1 MKKLKWHLL
10 GKVVFPKVF
19 QIFGKQLATP
29 IWITTCQYGFFNRN
43 EKTQFF
49 YQNSQRRVWKG
60 LKNKKWKSLKF
71 IYSEKPTKFC
81 EISTL
86 NLTTVH
92 TVKSKVEISQI
103 FVAFSK
109 YMNFKITW
117 AICPCKS
124 MVTYALAVRSTS
136 SMTTARTNLYWMIR
150 YIRKW
155 GIVALRDGNSSAIFI
170 PRGFKESGKGNFTF
184 LTDRGRQNLF
194 LGEFQRIYF
203 WIHAW

>member
-155 GIVALRDGNSSAIFI
+155 GIVALSFLGDSKNRGKAISHSSRIEEDKI
-170 PRGFKESGKGNFTF
+170 YSSGNFREYIF
-184 LTDRGRQNLF
+184 EYMPDN
-194 LGEFQRIYF
+194 
-203 WIHAW
+203 H